1 MKIFTGKVISTPT
14 DKTVKI
20 AVTRVTVHPLY
31 GKRLK
36 RIKKYLVHDEI
47 GAKIGDVVRFAAT
60 KPVSK
65 LKKWK
70 ILGANGPEGRARGEK
85 K

>member
-1 MKIFTGKVISTPT
+1 MKIFTGKVISTPS
-14 DKTVKI
+14 DKTVKVAMARI
-20 AVTRVTVHPLY
+20 TIHPLY

-36 RIKKYLVHDEI
+36 RVKKYLVHDEI
-47 GAKIGDVVRFAAT
+47 GAKIGDFVKFVAT

-70 ILGANGPEGRARGEK
+70 ILEVK